1 MSTIQFVEKER
12 RELIEDLQEIIRK
25 YQPLKGTAPQ
35 EYRRAVVREMRD
47 YLQQVKCHPVFSEF
61 CELTHIDQD
70 EFMNDILHYNFRV
83 PYPLITIFR
92 EFSVFLD
99 SFHCN
104 RRLG

>member
-70 EFMNDILHYNFRV
+70 EFMNDILHHMIN
-83 PYPLITIFR
+83 
-92 EFSVFLD
+92 SM
-99 SFHCN
+99 
-104 RRLG
+104 